1 MLPNGTYMT
10 FGISGMALHGLR
22 SVIYRGDLFMLK
34 PLIAGIALAISG
46 VVAAQAAPASP
57 STSATP
63 ATPDWVAKSNA
74 DAQPLLKALADFNPE
89 FASQFGFPGFD
100 DKAIDLK
107 PNVGERSRAALTAAR
122 DQLQKKLAA
131 ETDPDVRQDLEIMIK
146 AADRSIEGSK
156 LNEQYLLPYNDIGQ
170 TIFQGEFTLLQD
182 QVAPARRPAALKRL
196 QCYVGMTPGCV
207 PVTKEAQALFQAKLG
222 DAKLIGPYK
231 VEVEQNLANT
241 GRYVDGIRKLY
252 AKYKIDGAAPAL
264 DTLQK
269 QLNDYDAWVKST
281 VLPHARTDFRLPPA
295 VYANNLK
302 QVGLDISPQ
311 ELIKR
316 AELEFMETQAQMQM
330 MAPDVAKAE
339 GIKGATDYRDVI
351 KGLKKD
357 QLDRDS
363 IEPYYHQV
371 IGKIQDIIRQQGI
384 VSLPNREMI
393 MRVASEAESAAEPA
407 PHMDPPPLID
417 NHGERGAFVLPLG
430 NPPNGKGD
438 NQAYD
443 DFTCKSCAWTLV
455 AHEGRP
461 GHELQFSAMVEHGVS
476 LARSLFAFNS
486 VNVEG
491 WALYS
496 EYMMMPYEPKGGQMI
511 VLQLRLLRAARAFL
525 DPMLNLGLITHDR
538 AHDILVNDVGLSEA
552 FAREELDRFTFRSP
566 GQATAYFY
574 GYTRLLELRAHTQ
587 MELGDRFNLKQ
598 FNDFLIAQGLLPPD
612 QLAEAVDTQFIPAHG
627 GKRPQ

>member
-1 MLPNGTYMT
+1 
-10 FGISGMALHGLR
+10 
-22 SVIYRGDLFMLK
+22 MLK

-46 VVAAQAAPASP
+46 AVAAQAAPVSS
-57 STSATP
+57 STSAAQATP
-63 ATPDWVAKSNA
+63 AWVARSDA
-74 DAQPLLKALADFNPE
+74 DAQPLLKVLADFNPE
-89 FASQFGFPGFD
+89 FASQFGFPGYD

-107 PNVGERSRAALTAAR
+107 PNVGERSRAAMTAAR
-122 DQLQKKLAA
+122 DELQKNLAT
-131 ETDPDVRQDLEIMIK
+131 ETDADVRQDLQIMIK
-146 AADRSIEGSK
+146 AADRNIEDSK
-156 LNEQYLLPYNDIGQ
+156 LNEQYLLPYTDVGQ
-170 TIFQGEFTLLQD
+170 TVFQGEFTLLQD
-182 QVAPARRPAALKRL
+182 QVAAARRPSALKRL
-196 QCYVGMTPGCV
+196 QCYVGMTAGCT
-207 PVTKEAQALFQAKLG
+207 PVTKEAQALFQAKL
-222 DAKLIGPYK
+222 DNPKLIGPYK

-241 GRYVDGIRKLY
+241 TRYVDGIRKLY
-252 AKYKIDGAAPAL
+252 AKYKIDGAGPAL
-264 DTLQK
+264 DAMQK

-311 ELIKR
+311 DLIKK

-339 GIKGATDYRDVI
+339 NINATDYRDVI
-351 KGLKKD
+351 KGLKKQ

-407 PHMDPPPLID
+407 PHMDPPPLIN

-443 DFTCKSCAWTLV
+443 DFTCKACAWTLT

-511 VLQLRLLRAARAFL
+511 ALQLRLLRAARAFL

-574 GYTRLLELRAHTQ
+574 GYSRLLELRAHTQ
-587 MELGDRFNLKQ
+587 IELGNNFNLKQ

-627 GKRPQ
+627 GKRFQ

>member
-1 MLPNGTYMT
+1 
-10 FGISGMALHGLR
+10 
-22 SVIYRGDLFMLK
+22 MLK

-46 VVAAQAAPASP
+46 AVAAKAAPVSSSTSAAQA
-57 STSATP
+57 TP
-63 ATPDWVAKSNA
+63 AWVARSDA
-74 DAQPLLKALADFNPE
+74 DAQPLLKVLADFNPE
-89 FASQFGFPGFD
+89 FASQFGFPGYD

-107 PNVGERSRAALTAAR
+107 PNVGERSRAAMTAAR
-122 DQLQKKLAA
+122 DELQKNLAT
-131 ETDPDVRQDLEIMIK
+131 ETDADVRQDLQIMIK
-146 AADRSIEGSK
+146 AADRNIEDSK
-156 LNEQYLLPYNDIGQ
+156 LNEQYLLPYTDVGQ
-170 TIFQGEFTLLQD
+170 TVFQGEFTLLQD
-182 QVAPARRPAALKRL
+182 QVAAARRPSALKRL
-196 QCYVGMTPGCV
+196 QCYVGMTAGCT
-207 PVTKEAQALFQAKLG
+207 PVTKEAQALFQAKL
-222 DAKLIGPYK
+222 DNPKLIGPYK

-241 GRYVDGIRKLY
+241 TRYVDGIRKLY
-252 AKYKIDGAAPAL
+252 AKYKIDGAGPAL
-264 DTLQK
+264 DAMQK

-311 ELIKR
+311 DLIKK

-339 GIKGATDYRDVI
+339 NINATDYRDVI
-351 KGLKKD
+351 KGLKKQ

-407 PHMDPPPLID
+407 PHMDPPPLIN

-443 DFTCKSCAWTLV
+443 DFTCKACAWTLT

-511 VLQLRLLRAARAFL
+511 ALQLRLLRAARAFL

-574 GYTRLLELRAHTQ
+574 GYSRLLELRAHTQ
-587 MELGDRFNLKQ
+587 IELGNNFNLKQ

-627 GKRPQ
+627 GKRFQ

>member
-1 MLPNGTYMT
+1 
-10 FGISGMALHGLR
+10 
-22 SVIYRGDLFMLK
+22 MLK

-46 VVAAQAAPASP
+46 VVAAQVAPASA
-57 STSATP
+57 STSTTP

-107 PNVGERSRAALTAAR
+107 PNVDDRSRAALTAAR
-122 DQLQKKLAA
+122 DQLQKNLTA
-131 ETDPDVRQDLEIMIK
+131 ETDANVRQDLEIMIK
-146 AADRSIEGSK
+146 AADRSIEDSK

-196 QCYVGMTPGCV
+196 QCYVGMTAGCV

-241 GRYVDGIRKLY
+241 GRYVEGIRKLY
-252 AKYKIDGAAPAL
+252 AKYKIDGAGPAL
-264 DTLQK
+264 DKLQK
-269 QLNDYDAWVKST
+269 QLNDYDAWVKAT

-295 VYANNLK
+295 LYANNLK
-302 QVGLDISPQ
+302 QVGLDITPQ

-330 MAPDVAKAE
+330 MAPDVARAE
-339 GIKGATDYRDVI
+339 GIKGATDYRDVV

-371 IGKIQDIIRQQGI
+371 IGKIQDIIREQSI

-393 MRVASEAESAAEPA
+393 MRVASEAESAQEPA
-407 PHMDPPPLID
+407 PHMDPPPLIN

-587 MELGDRFNLKQ
+587 IELGNSFNLKQ

-612 QLAEAVDTQFIPAHG
+612 QLAEAVDAQFIPAHG

>member
-1 MLPNGTYMT
+1 M
-10 FGISGMALHGLR
+10 F
-22 SVIYRGDLFMLK
+22 K
-34 PLIAGIALAISG
+34 PLIAGIALALG
-46 VVAAQAAPASP
+46 GAVAAQAAPATP
-57 STSATP
+57 SAAAPMATP
-63 ATPDWVAKSNA
+63 AWVAKSNA
-74 DAQPLLKALADFNPE
+74 DAQSVLKVLAEFNPE
-89 FASQFGFPGFD
+89 FASQFGLPGYD
-100 DKAIDLK
+100 DKSIDLK
-107 PNVGERSRAALTAAR
+107 PGIEQRSRAAMTAAR
-122 DQLQKKLAA
+122 DSLQKKLAA
-131 ETDPDVRQDLEIMIK
+131 ENDPDVRQDLQIMIK
-146 AADRSIEGSK
+146 AADRNIEDSK
-156 LNEQYLLPYNDIGQ
+156 INEQYLLPYIDVGQ
-170 TIFQGEFTLLQD
+170 TVFQGEFTLLQD
-182 QVAPARRPAALKRL
+182 QVAAARRPSALKRL
-196 QCYVGMTPGCV
+196 QCYVGMTPGCT
-207 PVTKEAQALFQAKLG
+207 PVTKEAQALFQAKL
-222 DAKLIGPYK
+222 DNPKLIGPYK
-231 VEVEQNLANT
+231 VEVEQNLSNT
-241 GRYVDGIRKLY
+241 ARYVDGIRKLY
-252 AKYKIDGAAPAL
+252 AKYKIDGAGPAL
-264 DTLQK
+264 DAMQK
-269 QLNDYDAWVKST
+269 QLDDYDAWVKAT
-281 VLPHARTDFRLPPA
+281 VLPHARTDFRLPPE

-311 ELIKR
+311 ELIKK

-330 MAPDVAKAE
+330 MASDVAKAE
-339 GIKGATDYRDVI
+339 GMAQGHPVDATDYRDVI
-351 KGLKKD
+351 KGLKKQ

-371 IGKIQDIIRQQGI
+371 IGKIEDIIRQQNI
-384 VSLPNREMI
+384 VTLPDRKMI

-407 PHMDPPPLID
+407 PHMDPPPLIG
-417 NHGERGAFVLPLG
+417 NHGERGSFVLPLG

-443 DFTCKSCAWTLV
+443 DFTCKACAWTLT

-511 VLQLRLLRAARAFL
+511 ALQLRLLRAARAFL

-574 GYTRLLELRAHTQ
+574 GYSRLLELRAHTQ
-587 MELGDRFNLKQ
+587 IELGSNFNLKQ

-612 QLAEAVDTQFIPAHG
+612 QLAEAVDTRFIPAHG
-627 GKRPQ
+627 GKRAQ

>member
-1 MLPNGTYMT
+1 M
-10 FGISGMALHGLR
+10 F
-22 SVIYRGDLFMLK
+22 K
-34 PLIAGIALAISG
+34 PLIAGIVLALGGA
-46 VVAAQAAPASP
+46 VAAQAAPASP
-57 STSATP
+57 TTTASAPMAAP
-63 ATPDWVAKSNA
+63 AWVAKSNA
-74 DAQPLLKALADFNPE
+74 DAQPLLKVLADFNPE
-89 FASQFGFPGFD
+89 FASQFGFPGYD
-100 DKAIDLK
+100 DKVVDLK
-107 PNVGERSRAALTAAR
+107 PDVEQRSRAAMTAAR
-122 DQLQKKLAA
+122 DTLKKKLAA
-131 ETDPDVRQDLEIMIK
+131 ETDADVRQDLQIMIK
-146 AADRSIEGSK
+146 AADRNIDGSQI
-156 LNEQYLLPYNDIGQ
+156 NEQYLLPYTDIGQ
-170 TIFQGEFTLLQD
+170 TVFQGEFSLLQD
-182 QVAPARRPAALKRL
+182 QVAAARRPSALKRL
-196 QCYVGMTPGCV
+196 QCYVGMTAGCT
-207 PVTKEAQALFQAKLG
+207 PVTKEAEALFQAKL
-222 DAKLIGPYK
+222 DNPKLIGPYK
-231 VEVEQNLANT
+231 AEVEQNLANT
-241 GRYVDGIRKLY
+241 ARYVDGIRKLY
-252 AKYKIDGAAPAL
+252 AKYKIDGAGPAL
-264 DTLQK
+264 DAMQK
-269 QLNDYDAWVKST
+269 QLDDYDAWVKTT

-311 ELIKR
+311 ELIRK

-339 GIKGATDYRDVI
+339 GIDATDYRGVI
-351 KGLKKD
+351 KGLKKQ

-371 IGKIQDIIRQQGI
+371 IGKIEDIIRQQGI
-384 VSLPNREMI
+384 VSLPNRQMI
-393 MRVASEAESAAEPA
+393 MRLASEAESAQEPA
-407 PHMDPPPLID
+407 PHMDPPPLIN
-417 NHGERGAFVLPLG
+417 NHGERGSFVLPLG

-443 DFTCKSCAWTLV
+443 DFTCKACAWTLT

-511 VLQLRLLRAARAFL
+511 ALQLRLLRAARAFL

-574 GYTRLLELRAHTQ
+574 GYSRLLELRAHTQ
-587 MELGDRFNLKQ
+587 IELGSNFNLKQ

-627 GKRPQ
+627 GKQAQ

>member
-1 MLPNGTYMT
+1 
-10 FGISGMALHGLR
+10 
-22 SVIYRGDLFMLK
+22 MLK

-46 VVAAQAAPASP
+46 AVAAQAAPASS
-57 STSATP
+57 STSIAPATP
-63 ATPDWVAKSNA
+63 AWVTRSNA
-74 DAQPLLKALADFNPE
+74 DAQPLLKVLADFNPE
-89 FASQFGFPGFD
+89 FASDFGFPGYD

-107 PNVGERSRAALTAAR
+107 PNVGERSRTAMTAAR
-122 DQLQKKLAA
+122 DELQKKLAT
-131 ETDPDVRQDLEIMIK
+131 ETDADVRQDLQIMIK
-146 AADRSIEGSK
+146 AADRNIEDSK
-156 LNEQYLLPYNDIGQ
+156 LNEQYLLPYTDVGQ
-170 TIFQGEFTLLQD
+170 TVFQGEFTLLQD
-182 QVAPARRPAALKRL
+182 QVAAARRPSALKRL
-196 QCYVGMTPGCV
+196 QCYVGMTAGCA
-207 PVTKEAQALFQAKLG
+207 PVTKEAQALFQAKL
-222 DAKLIGPYK
+222 DNPKLIGPYK

-241 GRYVDGIRKLY
+241 ARYVDGIRKLY
-252 AKYKIDGAAPAL
+252 AKYKIDGAGPAL
-264 DTLQK
+264 DAMQK

-281 VLPHARTDFRLPPA
+281 VLPHARTDFRLPAA

-311 ELIKR
+311 DLIKK

-339 GIKGATDYRDVI
+339 GIAQGHPVNATDYRDVI
-351 KGLKKD
+351 KGLKKQ

-407 PHMDPPPLID
+407 PHMDPPPLIN

-443 DFTCKSCAWTLV
+443 DFTCKACAWTLT

-511 VLQLRLLRAARAFL
+511 ALQLRLLRAARAFL

-574 GYTRLLELRAHTQ
+574 GYSRLLELRAHTQ
-587 MELGDRFNLKQ
+587 IELGNNFNLKQ

-627 GKRPQ
+627 GKRLQ